1 MKPVTEDTAIFHGTE
16 FSLVLKECA
25 QKPPKESF
33 YGGTCFKPFLFLF
46 CYWELGRGGGR
57 VSREVG
63 ED

>member
-1 MKPVTEDTAIFHGTE
+1 ME

-46 CYWELGRGGGR
+46 CSVLLLGVGEGGR